1 MSRQVVDLTIH
12 TPNTNK
18 EMLTYSNWHLIRERN
33 SNERSAAIKL
43 LITTVFELSGM
54 VWAYPKFGP
63 TCKVLHL
70 AQAY

>member
-1 MSRQVVDLTIH
+1 MFGCNVLSFKTRESMSRQVVDLTIH

-54 VWAYPKFGP
+54 V
-63 TCKVLHL
+63 
-70 AQAY
+70 